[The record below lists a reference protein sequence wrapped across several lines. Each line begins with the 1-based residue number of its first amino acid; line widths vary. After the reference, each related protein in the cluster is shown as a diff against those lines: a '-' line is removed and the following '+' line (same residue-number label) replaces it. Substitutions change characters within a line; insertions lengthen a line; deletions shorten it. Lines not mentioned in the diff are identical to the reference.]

1 MTKRD
6 LSWFVAGQAIQTA
19 MQILG
24 RRLTRRAFALH
35 HARISGQR

>member
-6 LSWFVAGQAIQTA
+6 LFWLTVGQAIQTA

-24 RRLTRRAFALH
+24 HRLTRRSFALH